1 MSRIGKQKLIIP
13 EKVEARLEK
22 TDGGHTR
29 FSVKGPLGEL
39 SRTFLKEIEINL
51 KEGEINLLSTGDSIF
66 NRSLWGTYAAHIK
79 NMIEGVTKG
88 FAKTL
93 IIEGIGFKADVLGSD
108 LSMSLGFS
116 HPLKV
121 AIPLGIKVKSE
132 KGSLNIS
139 GIDKELVGEY
149 AAKIRSYKKPE
160 PYKGKGI
167 RYETERILRK
177 QGKKSVA

>member
-13 EKVEARLEK
+13 EKVEVRLEK
-22 TDGGHTR
+22 TADGSNK
-29 FSVKGPLGEL
+29 FSIKGPLGEL
-39 SRTFLKEIEINL
+39 SRVFLKEINIDL
-51 KEGEINLLSTGDSIF
+51 KEGEISLEATGDSIF

-88 FAKTL
+88 FGKTL
-93 IIEGIGFKADVLGSD
+93 IIEGIGYKADVIGQD

-121 AIPLGIKVKSE
+121 LIPAGIKVKSE

-139 GIDKELVGEY
+139 WIDKEQVGHF
-149 AAKIRSYKKPE
+149 AAKIRSIKPPE

-167 RYETERILRK
+167 RYDGEMILRK